1 MERLIMGMEREE
13 MEVRAEVDR
22 LSAGTEMQELA
33 GELCEGI
40 DNICGGFHYYKDE
53 NVLGRAKDLAGKI
66 SQFCSYFLQG
76 NIFGLEDAEYMDFQT
91 YILGVLEDYM
101 EAIWQQDMVYMLDTL
116 DYGLRE
122 LLDIYIGKEPEETRN
137 GL

>member
-1 MERLIMGMEREE
+1 M
-13 MEVRAEVDR
+13 
-22 LSAGTEMQELA
+22 
-33 GELCEGI
+33 
-40 DNICGGFHYYKDE
+40 
-53 NVLGRAKDLAGKI
+53 
-66 SQFCSYFLQG
+66 
-76 NIFGLEDAEYMDFQT
+76 EDAEYMDFQT

-101 EAIWQQDMVYMLDTL
+101 EAIRQQDMVYMLDTL

>member
-66 SQFCSYFLQG
+66 SQFCRGIYLVWKMR
-76 NIFGLEDAEYMDFQT
+76 NIW
-91 YILGVLEDYM
+91 ISRH
-101 EAIWQQDMVYMLDTL
+101 ISWVY
-116 DYGLRE
+116 
-122 LLDIYIGKEPEETRN
+122 
-137 GL
+137 

>member
-1 MERLIMGMEREE
+1 M
-13 MEVRAEVDR
+13 
-22 LSAGTEMQELA
+22 
-33 GELCEGI
+33 
-40 DNICGGFHYYKDE
+40 
-53 NVLGRAKDLAGKI
+53 
-66 SQFCSYFLQG
+66 
-76 NIFGLEDAEYMDFQT
+76 EDAEYMDFQT